1 MDNITNLNPP
11 TQIVFEDT
19 TTMLNTWWKELDRK
33 PFGTAPVRIRHLV
46 ETALTAGWSLN
57 ECYEALDVTWA
68 FTESAFET
76 TLRIAAEEG
85 EARRSPYPNVTTIEE
100 THKAL
105 ALTKKESLSIDENV
119 KRLQELRRSK
129 T

>member
-1 MDNITNLNPP
+1 MDNVTDLNPP

-57 ECYEALDVTWA
+57 ECYDALDTTWA

-76 TLRIAAEEG
+76 TLRRIAEEG
-85 EARRSPYPNVTTIEE
+85 KARQSVYPNVTTIEE
-100 THKAL
+100 TRTAL
-105 ALTKKESLSIDENV
+105 ALTKKESLSIEENV
-119 KRLQELRRSK
+119 KRLRKLRRSK
-129 T
+129 

>member
-1 MDNITNLNPP
+1 
-11 TQIVFEDT
+11 
-19 TTMLNTWWKELDRK
+19 MLNTWWKELDRK

-46 ETALTAGWSLN
+46 ETALAAGWSLN

-76 TLRIAAEEG
+76 TLRRIAEEG
-85 EARRSPYPNVTTIEE
+85 EARRSVYPNVTTIEE
-100 THKAL
+100 TRKAL
-105 ALTKKESLSIDENV
+105 ELNKKESLSIDENV

-129 T
+129 N

>member
-1 MDNITNLNPP
+1 MNNIINLNAP

-46 ETALTAGWSLN
+46 ETALAAGWSLN

-76 TLRIAAEEG
+76 TLRRIAEEG
-85 EARRSPYPNVTTIEE
+85 EARQSVYPNVTTIEE
-100 THKAL
+100 TRKAL
-105 ALTKKESLSIDENV
+105 ELNKKESLSIDENV

-129 T
+129 N

>member
-1 MDNITNLNPP
+1 MGEVIKLKAGQAP
-11 TQIVFEDT
+11 VFTDT
-19 TTMLNTWWKELDRK
+19 RDMLNQWWKELDRK

-57 ECYEALDVTWA
+57 ECYEALDATWA

-76 TLRIAAEEG
+76 TLRRTAEEG
-85 EARRSPYPNVTTIEE
+85 KALRSPYSNITTIEE

-119 KRLQELRRSK
+119 KRLQKLRRSTK
-129 T
+129 

>member
-11 TQIVFEDT
+11 IQVIFEDT

-57 ECYEALDVTWA
+57 ECYEALDTTWA

-76 TLRIAAEEG
+76 TLRRTAEEG
-85 EARRSPYPNVTTIEE
+85 NDLRSPHSNVTTIEE

-119 KRLQELRRSK
+119 KRLQELRQSR

>member
-11 TQIVFEDT
+11 TQVIFEDT

-57 ECYEALDVTWA
+57 ECYEALDITWA

-76 TLRIAAEEG
+76 TLRRTAEEG
-85 EARRSPYPNVTTIEE
+85 KDLRSPHSNITTIEE

-119 KRLQELRRSK
+119 KRLQKLRRSTK
-129 T
+129 

>member
-1 MDNITNLNPP
+1 
-11 TQIVFEDT
+11 
-19 TTMLNTWWKELDRK
+19 MLNTWWKELDRK

-46 ETALTAGWSLN
+46 ETALAAGWSLN

-85 EARRSPYPNVTTIEE
+85 EALRSPHSNVTTIEE

-105 ALTKKESLSIDENV
+105 ELNKKESLSIDENV
-119 KRLQELRRSK
+119 KRLQKLRQSK
-129 T
+129 N